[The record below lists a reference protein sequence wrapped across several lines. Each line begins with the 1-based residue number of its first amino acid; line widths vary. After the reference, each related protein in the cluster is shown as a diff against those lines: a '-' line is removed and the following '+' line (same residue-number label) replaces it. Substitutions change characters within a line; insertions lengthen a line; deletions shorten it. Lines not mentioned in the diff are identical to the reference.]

1 MFIFAIA
8 MITTNLKGMEITEKS
23 TNGCDRLSRVYGNMF
38 NALQELMQNE
48 DKLKE
53 LTPIDYSAIGLYI
66 GKFVEQEINSSVV
79 QLMRYFCGVDM
90 PEYYCKRYPGFDK
103 DVNTDVTWKNKTI
116 RLNEQKDK
124 LDSNSLKSVSL
135 GDAYYA
141 LKQLKDED
149 SDDFFKK
156 KYPWLD
162 EEIFL
167 EAWRNLFVFRN
178 KMAHIGELIDADT
191 LKKNYM
197 FFQRFLNYMPNI
209 LELKKKLAPEDYI
222 ETLPA
227 IQEKKEEE
235 RPYFVTTDNK
245 DLPYAP
251 MEIAKRFCELNEK
264 RDNTQEEI
272 DEMNGYLQKYYILD
286 AIIFKGPDGKKG
298 LKDCLG
304 KILAPAKYD
313 GFGFIPKPIDFPRK
327 SVIAI
332 RDDKYYLVALDGSGK
347 EFTKV
352 PCDEIRLIM
361 YEHMGSPYIYRKRGL
376 KAWGLMDLE
385 GNEICDCIIDDYAGG
400 NNSVFFE
407 SGDKQGYW
415 QFYGIYLPPIYD
427 NIELEDLGVP
437 LIFTLDGVQGYVNYD
452 GIFIS
457 LADYKMYEEKG
468 EYDLIDDLVMEES
481 GAF

>member
-1 MFIFAIA
+1 
-8 MITTNLKGMEITEKS
+8 MEITEKL

-48 DKLKE
+48 EKLKK
-53 LTPIDYSAIGLYI
+53 LSPIDYSAIGLYI

-79 QLMRYFCGVDM
+79 QLMRKFCGVDM
-90 PEYYCKRYPGFDK
+90 PDYYCKRYPGYVD
-103 DVNTDVTWKNKTI
+103 THVTYKNRII

-124 LDSNSLKSVSL
+124 LDSKSLKTIPL

-149 SDDFFKK
+149 TNDFFRK
-156 KYPWLD
+156 KYPWLND
-162 EEIFL
+162 EIFL

-209 LELKKKLAPEDYI
+209 LELKIKLAPEDYI
-222 ETLPA
+222 ETLPT

-235 RPYFVTTDNK
+235 KPYFVTTDKK

-251 MEIAKRFCELNEK
+251 MEIAQRFCELNKK

-272 DEMNGYLQKYYILD
+272 DEMNGYLEKYYILD
-286 AIIFKGPDGKKG
+286 AIIFNGPDGKKG
-298 LKDCLG
+298 LKDYLG
-304 KILAPAKYD
+304 KILVPAKYD
-313 GFGFIPKPIDFPRK
+313 GFGFIPNVIFFPRK

-332 RDDKYYLVALDGSGK
+332 RDEKYYIVALDGSGE
-347 EFTKV
+347 EFTKE

-361 YEHMGSPYIYRKRGL
+361 YEHPDSPYIYRKRGL
-376 KAWGLMDLE
+376 KAWGLMNLD
-385 GNEICDCIIDDYAGG
+385 GKEICDCNIDDYAGG
-400 NNSVFFE
+400 TNSVFFE

-415 QFYGIYLPPIYD
+415 QFFGIYLPPIYD
-427 NIELEDLGVP
+427 NIELEDLDVP

-452 GIFIS
+452 GVFIS
-457 LADYKMYEEKG
+457 LDDFKMYEKKG
-468 EYDLIDDLVMEES
+468 EHDLIDYLVAEES
-481 GAF
+481 GA

>member
-1 MFIFAIA
+1 
-8 MITTNLKGMEITEKS
+8 MIINEKQ
-23 TNGCDRLSRVYGNMF
+23 TDGCDRLSRVYGNMF
-38 NALQELMQNE
+38 NALQELMQDE
-48 DKLKE
+48 KKLKE
-53 LTPIDYSAIGLYI
+53 LTPVDYSAIGLYI

-79 QLMRYFCGVDM
+79 QLMRYFCGIDM
-90 PEYYCKRYPGFDK
+90 PDYYCKRYPGYDA
-103 DVNTDVTWKNKTI
+103 DTDVTCKNKTI
-116 RLNEQKDK
+116 RLNEQRDIH
-124 LDSNSLKSVSL
+124 DSKSLKSIPL

-149 SDDFFKK
+149 PDEFFKK

-162 EEIFL
+162 DEVFL

-178 KMAHIGELIDADT
+178 KMAHIGEVIDADT

-222 ETLPA
+222 ETLPT

-235 RPYFVTTDNK
+235 KPYFVTTDNK

-251 MEIAKRFCELNEK
+251 IEIAKRFSELYEK
-264 RDNTQEEI
+264 KDKAQADY
-272 DEMNGYLQKYYILD
+272 DEMNGYLEKYYILD
-286 AIIFKGPDGKKG
+286 AIIFNGPDGKKG
-298 LKDCLG
+298 LKDYLG
-304 KILAPAKYD
+304 KILVPAKYD

-332 RDDKYYLVALDGSGK
+332 RNDKYYLVALDGSGK
-347 EFTKV
+347 EFTKE

-361 YEHMGSPYIYRKRGL
+361 YHHMDSPYIYRKRGL
-376 KAWGLMDLE
+376 KAWGLMDWV
-385 GNEICDCIIDDYAGG
+385 GNEICGCIIDDYAEGT
-400 NNSVFFE
+400 NSVFFE

-427 NIELEDLGVP
+427 NIELEDPDEP
-437 LIFTLDGVQGYVNYD
+437 LLFTLDGVQGYVNYD
-452 GIFIS
+452 GDFIS
-457 LADYKMYEEKG
+457 MADYKKYEAKG
-468 EYDLIDDLVMEES
+468 EYDLIDNLVWYEYDS
-481 GAF
+481 